1 VDGHRRYA
9 DEPEQSSWY
18 PGKSTPTGQNQ
29 YAHSASP
36 YDSGVYERPSGA
48 FRLPDQRPGDDYTPD
63 PVTSTGSHARATSEH
78 ARVPVRGPEYPAVRP
93 NSGASLADTPAT
105 HAYTGGSAEPSSGLP
120 ATAPEGPGF
129 SAPSVGP
136 GAGRGMASGY
146 NEPTSLVP
154 PLPAP
159 DRGREAVYGTRRP
172 VSAVVVAFVTVLLM
186 VPVIRLL
193 VQATFADDA
202 VASSIVPAV
211 LLMLGLPLTGVG
223 LYALAGGGRPQNRD
237 TWLRPPVAYLP
248 TGLFLVLAAAL
259 AVA

>member
-1 VDGHRRYA
+1 
-9 DEPEQSSWY
+9 
-18 PGKSTPTGQNQ
+18 
-29 YAHSASP
+29 
-36 YDSGVYERPSGA
+36 
-48 FRLPDQRPGDDYTPD
+48 
-63 PVTSTGSHARATSEH
+63 
-78 ARVPVRGPEYPAVRP
+78 
-93 NSGASLADTPAT
+93 
-105 HAYTGGSAEPSSGLP
+105 
-120 ATAPEGPGF
+120 
-129 SAPSVGP
+129 
-136 GAGRGMASGY
+136 
-146 NEPTSLVP
+146 
-154 PLPAP
+154 
-159 DRGREAVYGTRRP
+159 
-172 VSAVVVAFVTVLLM
+172 VVVAFVTVLLM